1 VSVPVFRASNG
12 GPVRQ
17 VRDLKADG
25 QRLIH
30 GAIQPQSEGAETFFR
45 DIVLQPIP
53 SLPRRV
59 MR

>member
-1 VSVPVFRASNG
+1 
-12 GPVRQ
+12 VRE

-25 QRLIH
+25 QRLTH